1 MDVAAAIPP
10 ADTERAELAWLQALA
25 EPYLRIHDVT
35 VGAMDGRA
43 LRLRGELRS
52 TSDELYA
59 ALAPAVRAHGR
70 TLLLREDEG
79 LVAVLALRG
88 VMRPKANNRWL
99 PIVLAVLTF
108 CSMVFSYAAMHASA
122 ESITWAAIE
131 DGLGDALAFTVSL
144 LTILVAHELG
154 HYVVA
159 RRLGVAVTL
168 PYLIPMPLSLFGT
181 MGALIQIKDIP
192 PNRRAMLL
200 IGAAGPLAGLAVG
213 VPILALGIALSDV
226 NALPSGTGYLM
237 EGNSLLYA
245 VLKYAIK
252 GEWLP
257 SATRDIMLHPV
268 AMSGWAGLLVT
279 SFNLVPAGQ
288 LDGGHVATALLGHRS
303 RNLTWAVIVI
313 LLLMGGLWRGWWLW
327 AALAFL
333 SSRVRVEPLDS
344 VTDLTPRQRR
354 LAVILLLLAIVTFTP
369 IPVRFL

>member
-213 VPILALGIALSDV
+213 VPILALGIALSVV